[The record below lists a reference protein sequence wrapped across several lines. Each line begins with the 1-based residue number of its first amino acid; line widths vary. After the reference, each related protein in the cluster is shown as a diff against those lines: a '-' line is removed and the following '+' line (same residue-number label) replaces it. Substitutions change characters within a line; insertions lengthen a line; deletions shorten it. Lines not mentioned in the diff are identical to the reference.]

1 MKTLWARLGLT
12 LTVLTLLAAG
22 AAPTEAASRRYTVIA
37 AGGEHACAITSS
49 GKAYCWGSNQLGQLG
64 NGDATHTRST
74 VSVAVAGNLRFKSI
88 AASMNTTCA
97 ITSSGKAYCWGE
109 NNQGELGNGDAGV
122 NNSDVPVA
130 VVGGLRFSAISA
142 GTSHFCGVS
151 RSSRVHC
158 WGLNNQGQLGAGAV
172 EGVSS
177 STPVAASSSLKFK
190 SITTSHYGVC
200 GIASSNSV
208 YCWGSNQLGQEGNGS
223 TLVQQVLESRLVRLE
238 STETEN
244 CGLTRQGE
252 LLCRD
257 NNGSYSKVIGAP
269 RYMDLSVASGEVYS
283 LCGIK
288 RDGSVSCWGLD
299 WGGTAAASPTAL
311 NTTLKFRSVTQ
322 GGIQAGGDQFA
333 CGLTRGGVAYCWAD
347 GNSTLGDQ
355 NEGQLGDGT
364 RNWSTDLVRVQ

>member
-1 MKTLWARLGLT
+1 MKTLLARLGLT
-12 LTVLTLLAAG
+12 LAVLTLLAAG

-74 VSVAVAGNLRFKSI
+74 VAVAVAGSFRFKSI

-158 WGLNNQGQLGAGAV
+158 WGLNNDGQLGAGAA

-177 STPVAASSSLKFK
+177 STPVAASSSLRFK

-208 YCWGSNQLGQEGNGS
+208 YCWGSNSGGS
-223 TLVQQVLESRLVRLE
+223 TLVKQVLESRLVRLE
-238 STETEN
+238 STETES

-252 LLCRD
+252 LLCLD
-257 NNGSYSKVIGAP
+257 NGSYSKVVGAP
-269 RYMDLSVASGEVYS
+269 WYVDLSVGSGEVYS
-283 LCGIK
+283 LCGVEK
-288 RDGSVSCWGLD
+288 NGSVSCWSGNA
-299 WGGTAAASPTAL
+299 GSPTAL
-311 NTTLKFRSVTQ
+311 NTTLKFRSVAQ
-322 GGIQAGGDQFA
+322 GGTFAGQDQFA
-333 CGLTRGGVAYCWAD
+333 CGLTRSGDAYCWEH
-347 GNSTLGDQ
+347 GNSAFGNQ

-364 RNWSTDLVRVQ
+364 RNWSTDPVRVQ